1 MESKRLNRF
10 RWLAGIYASL
20 IILTICLADNGHYQ
34 FIFAWIRGIPG
45 GDKVG
50 HFCLIGGLAFVINLA
65 SGLRQFTWWGR
76 SWLWGGTAVFAVVLL
91 EEISQAWIPTRTFDL
106 LDLTFDVLGI
116 VCFGWLAKR
125 LGARTTSPQQ
135 SSHT

>member
-1 MESKRLNRF
+1 MPATRLSRF

-20 IILTICLADNGHYQ
+20 IILTICLADDGRYQ

-65 SGLRQFTWWGR
+65 SGLRQFTCWGR
-76 SWLWGGTAVFAVVLL
+76 AWLWGGTAVFVVVLL